1 MIQGRAPGL
10 PLFHVAEPT
19 VTQQRLKRI
28 ARTLMNDRQPSIG
41 NSDPD
46 SCAEVGG
53 APLVRAGSLVDLR
66 QHTSANREPFIR
78 WYADREIAAM
88 LRHDLEPLNR
98 REATAYFSN
107 IIMPLSER
115 GQCWAIHRHDTG
127 QLIGTAAVTDVS
139 TVRHTCLYR
148 LVIGEKD
155 AWGQGFGTEATR
167 LVAQEVFAT
176 LPVTRF
182 RLEVFAHN
190 ERARRAYERVGF
202 RAYDR
207 YEERVPAKQ
216 TVLDII
222 AMELTPES
230 LASNMPLKP
239 DRKVSDSET
248 ADAPARQ

>member
-1 MIQGRAPGL
+1 M
-10 PLFHVAEPT
+10 T
-19 VTQQRLKRI
+19 NQRLKRI
-28 ARTLMNDRQPSIG
+28 AYSRMHDRQPPMP
-41 NSDPD
+41 NTDVPPD
-46 SCAEVGG
+46 TSPAT
-53 APLVRAGSLVDLR
+53 APLVREGRLVDLR
-66 QHTSANREPFIR
+66 SHTDANREPFIR
-78 WYADREIAAM
+78 WYADREIASM
-88 LRHDLEPLNR
+88 LRHDLEPLSR

-127 QLIGTAAVTDVS
+127 QLIGTAAVTDLS
-139 TVRHTCLYR
+139 SLRRTCLYR

-155 AWGQGFGTEATR
+155 TWGQGFGTEATR
-167 LVAQEVFAT
+167 LVAQQVFST

-202 RAYDR
+202 CAYDR
-207 YEERVPAKQ
+207 YEERVPTKQ

-230 LASNMPLKP
+230 LASNMPEHP
-239 DRKVSDSET
+239 DRKISDSET
-248 ADAPARQ
+248 ADAPTRQ